1 MEETLKL
8 RSGATIPLLKK
19 SDPDFRKYL
28 TRTTLSQLHLLPG
41 GEPVAFSYSPDSE
54 DVVFY
59 FDPLF
64 VKEAPAE
71 AWYGHNSGET
81 MTLPSGNVI
90 ERMGTRRAAENG
102 FYSRDRL
109 EQMYYKPIE
118 EPVAYTVKASGETV
132 WFYDKKT
139 ALRLPM
145 MCVKCGKNIRYKH
158 KLCQTCYEE
167 EMAIRRAEG
176 EIHRNAFYGMEPKKI
191 LFFDLELTGFYARD
205 EIISISI
212 VNGAGE
218 LVMNTLIKPDHT
230 KKWKKT
236 EKIHGITPE
245 MVEDAPLL
253 ADLIP
258 TIKEI
263 FEGCDRLIAYG
274 VSTDYSHIKYIYD
287 TEEEQE
293 ALHEK
298 VRCCANEFVRYA
310 HENRPDIVHASLID
324 AMECFGI
331 EWQGVPHSSLADTYA
346 CAAVWDRLFPNYYK
360 SEE

>member
-1 MEETLKL
+1 M
-8 RSGATIPLLKK
+8 
-19 SDPDFRKYL
+19 
-28 TRTTLSQLHLLPG
+28 PG
-41 GEPVAFSYSPDSE
+41 GDPVAFSHSPDSD
-54 DVVFY
+54 DVIFY

-64 VKEAPAE
+64 VKESPPE
-71 AWYGHNSGET
+71 AWYGRNGGET
-81 MTLPSGNVI
+81 ITLPGGNVI
-90 ERMGTRRAAENG
+90 EKMSVRRAAENG
-102 FYSRDRL
+102 YYSKDRL

-145 MCVKCGKNIRYKH
+145 MCINCGKDVRYKH
-158 KLCQTCYEE
+158 KLCMKCYDE
-167 EMAIRRAEG
+167 EMEVRRKEG
-176 EIHRNAFYGMEPKKI
+176 DKHRSAFYGMNREKV

-212 VNGAGE
+212 VDGAGN
-218 LVMNTLIKPDHT
+218 LIMNTLIKPEHT

-245 MVEDAPLL
+245 MVEDSPTLKEL
-253 ADLIP
+253 TP

-274 VSTDYSHIKYIYD
+274 VSTDYSHIKYIYE

-293 ALHEK
+293 ALREK
-298 VRCCANEFVRYA
+298 VRCCANEFVRFA
-310 HENRPDIVHASLID
+310 HEHRPDVVHASLID

-331 EWQGVPHSSLADTYA
+331 DWQGVPHSSIADTYA
-346 CAAVWDRLFPNYYK
+346 CAAVWDKLFPNYYK
-360 SEE
+360 TEE